1 MARCVIFVS
10 PLPLIHPENGPEP
23 LSRRVRLSYGRAE
36 LTRRL
41 LKAVALSVRKVFMNP
56 ELDPWLQLD
65 LAPREDEDD
74 DGDSYEG
81 EDDDLAY
88 EEGDYEEEEESDEEE
103 PSHDPFGEDDEDLDD
118 DESDSDDEG

>member
-1 MARCVIFVS
+1 MGQNPCHAALDWATGAPTRCLCS
-10 PLPLIHPENGPEP
+10 
-23 LSRRVRLSYGRAE
+23 
-36 LTRRL
+36 
-41 LKAVALSVRKVFMNP
+41 LKAFALSLWKVFMNP

-81 EDDDLAY
+81 EDDDL
-88 EEGDYEEEEESDEEE
+88 
-103 PSHDPFGEDDEDLDD
+103 DD